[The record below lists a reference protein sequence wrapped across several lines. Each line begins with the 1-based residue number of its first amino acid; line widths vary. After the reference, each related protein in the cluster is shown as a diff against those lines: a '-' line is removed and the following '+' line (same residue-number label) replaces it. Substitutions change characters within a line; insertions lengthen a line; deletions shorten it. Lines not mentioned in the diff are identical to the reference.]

1 MEIYNGKKTHS
12 TFHDNSTNIKK
23 NNDKKKEGFKKNYQ
37 THNWDKHKS
46 KSIPKI

>member
-23 NNDKKKEGFKKNYQ
+23 IMIKRKKDLKKIIRLIIGTNTNLNQ
-37 THNWDKHKS
+37 F
-46 KSIPKI
+46 PK

>member
-23 NNDKKKEGFKKNYQ
+23 NNDKKKEGLKKIIRLIIGTNTNLNQ
-37 THNWDKHKS
+37 F
-46 KSIPKI
+46 PK